1 MNKFNRVAMMALI
14 ASAALTSGCA
24 SIIDGS
30 KQQVHIN
37 SYDAAT
43 NTSVVANCTVSNDE
57 GSFRTASNRS
67 VIVQKD
73 KDLLN
78 VECESDELKGQAMID
93 GSINGGYIVA
103 NALIDFCTVSC
114 LIDGISGSWA
124 KYPTMIDVP
133 MDSKIN
139 KKVPLAVITSGRNPV
154 ESEI

>member
-1 MNKFNRVAMMALI
+1 MSKINKAAMLALI
-14 ASAALTSGCA
+14 STAVLTSGCA

-73 KDLLN
+73 KDLLT

-93 GSINGGYIVA
+93 GSINGGYILA

-133 MDSKIN
+133 MDQKIN
-139 KKVPLAVITSGRNPV
+139 KEEVITAITPEPNTV
-154 ESEI
+154 ESDI